1 MMNQREFHDLPGLLA
16 APIPRRRAITLVAGS
31 LLGGTLGLRPRSANA
46 AAHGRTPI
54 FDSSINNSQGGRS
67 GRVLFDGLTR
77 TCVTTSGAE
86 INVVYGGSG
95 PPVLLLHGSP
105 QTHAMWHAVAPRLA
119 EHHTVV
125 AADLRSYGDSSK
137 PPGGGDHADYSF
149 RAMAADQLEVMRSLG
164 HERFALVGHDRGARV
179 AHRLALDHP
188 DAVERM
194 AVLDIV
200 PTSYVYGHADRR
212 LATLYFHW
220 FFLIQ
225 PEPLPERLIGGDPLF
240 FVRRILSFSGGLDAY
255 APEALA
261 EYERCFVEPA
271 TIRGLCEDYRAAA
284 SIDLEHDEV
293 DRDRRIECPLLLL
306 WGARSAVGALYQ
318 PLEVW
323 RSFATD
329 VRGRALDA
337 GHFLAEERPRE
348 TLAELEPFLAC

>member
-1 MMNQREFHDLPGLLA
+1 MMNQPEFHDLPGLLA

-31 LLGGTLGLRPRSANA
+31 LLGGALGLRSRSAAA
-46 AAHGRTPI
+46 AAHVQAGT
-54 FDSSINNSQGGRS
+54 FDGSSISNSPGGRA
-67 GRVLFDGLTR
+67 GNALFGGFTR
-77 TCVTTSGAE
+77 TRVTTTGAE

-95 PPVLLLHGSP
+95 PPVLLLHGAP

-125 AADLRSYGDSSK
+125 AADLRGYGDTSK

-149 RAMAADQLEVMRSLG
+149 RAMATDQLEVMRALG

-225 PEPLPERLIGGDPLF
+225 LVLSHTGG
-240 FVRRILSFSGGLDAY
+240 
-255 APEALA
+255 
-261 EYERCFVEPA
+261 
-271 TIRGLCEDYRAAA
+271 AAA
-284 SIDLEHDEV
+284 GAL
-293 DRDRRIECPLLLL
+293 DRR
-306 WGARSAVGALYQ
+306 
-318 PLEVW
+318 
-323 RSFATD
+323 
-329 VRGRALDA
+329 
-337 GHFLAEERPRE
+337 
-348 TLAELEPFLAC
+348 

>member
-1 MMNQREFHDLPGLLA
+1 MSRELDDLRDLLA
-16 APIPRRRAITLVAGS
+16 APIPRRRAITPVAES
-31 LLGGTLGLRPRSANA
+31 VLGAAVGLRSRSAA
-46 AAHGRTPI
+46 AATQAPVGVLDGSRVSDSPGR
-54 FDSSINNSQGGRS
+54 RS
-67 GRVLFDGLTR
+67 DVALFDGFTR
-77 TCVTTSGAE
+77 TRVTTGGAE

-95 PPVLLLHGSP
+95 PPVLLLHGAP
-105 QTHAMWHAVAPRLA
+105 QTHVMWHAVAPRLA
-119 EHHTVV
+119 DHHTVV
-125 AADLRSYGDSSK
+125 AADLRGYGDSSK

-149 RAMAADQLEVMRSLG
+149 RAMATDQLEVMRALG

-188 DAVERM
+188 DVVERM

-240 FVRRILSFSGGLDAY
+240 FVRRILSFSGGLDGY

-271 TIRGLCEDYRAAA
+271 TIRGICEDYRAAA
-284 SIDLEHDEV
+284 SIDLEHDEA
-293 DRDRRIECPLLLL
+293 DRDRRVACPLLLL
-306 WGARSAVGALYQ
+306 WGARSVVGALYQ

-323 RSFATD
+323 HSFATD
-329 VRGRALDA
+329 IRGRALDA
-337 GHFLAEERPRE
+337 GHFLAEERPRD